1 MRHHLGMIV
10 SSLAAHRLIALY
22 ETRPPRSAPPAEVTG
37 PPAETGPA
45 PTSAH
50 GGDCTLDS
58 GFASL
63 DEALRERAAHRD
75 HAPLCHRYLGAIA
88 YLGGLHDDSYE

>member
-1 MRHHLGMIV
+1 MIV
-10 SSLAAHRLIALY
+10 SSLAVHRLIALY
-22 ETRPPRSAPPAEVTG
+22 ETRPPRGERPAEVTG
-37 PPAETGPA
+37 RLSATEPTPISA
-45 PTSAH
+45 P
-50 GGDCTLDS
+50 GGDCARDA
-58 GFASL
+58 GFDSL

>member
-1 MRHHLGMIV
+1 MIV
-10 SSLAAHRLIALY
+10 SSLAVHRLIALC
-22 ETRPPRSAPPAEVTG
+22 ETRPPRGGPPAEVTG
-37 PPAETGPA
+37 ARSATEPVPASA
-45 PTSAH
+45 P
-50 GGDCTLDS
+50 GGDCAHDAE
-58 GFASL
+58 FDSL